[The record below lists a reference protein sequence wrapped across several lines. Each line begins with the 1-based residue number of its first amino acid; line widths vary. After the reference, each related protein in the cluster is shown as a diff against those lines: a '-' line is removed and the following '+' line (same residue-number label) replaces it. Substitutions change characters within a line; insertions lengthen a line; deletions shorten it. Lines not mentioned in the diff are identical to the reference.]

1 MILTETWCNSN
12 RSIDILQIPGYTIEE
27 SLRKDRQDTVNGI
40 GGGIIVYVRLG
51 LTVLSLDNFTL
62 ILTNI
67 VIFNVLTS

>member
-1 MILTETWCNSN
+1 MILTETWGNSN

-67 VIFNVLTS
+67 VVLMF